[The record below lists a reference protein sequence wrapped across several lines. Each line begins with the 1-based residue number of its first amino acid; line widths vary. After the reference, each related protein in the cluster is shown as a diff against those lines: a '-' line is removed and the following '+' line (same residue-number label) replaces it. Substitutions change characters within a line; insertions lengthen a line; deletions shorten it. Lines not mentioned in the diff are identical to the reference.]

1 MSGSAWSRALVRV
14 LNVTAVELIPICPEL
29 VDEKN
34 LLVRYAARNFLPTGK
49 TLTEELDHW
58 TDGSTIRS

>member
-1 MSGSAWSRALVRV
+1 MRV

-58 TDGSTIRS
+58 LHATTIQSYLHLFQHI